1 MEHVPEPARTENKP
15 PILARR
21 PFSAATARAH
31 ERSPQREA
39 PAIAGRPRPLSA
51 SAAASRQRKETVPRG
66 PRLAA
71 LQAGQKTLWREIRG
85 ESPGAKGAQ
94 RFMELYYEDDGGLS
108 EEDSFPPSPLQQTS
122 SMLHI
127 GLDLTPK
134 DILSL
139 AKQLQSNDATWRH
152 VNESRDQPGSTT
164 SSASESENPKTI
176 QSTPDIEFYGIP
188 STEFAQRYLPSG
200 QTCDFDGENAIEEAS
215 CYGVLALDTPVHEP
229 QAAAMTRTTAELY
242 PHELAFLLAAT
253 RTACREAAEATS

>member
-94 RFMELYYEDDGGLS
+94 RFMELYYEDYGC
-108 EEDSFPPSPLQQTS
+108 P
-122 SMLHI
+122 
-127 GLDLTPK
+127 
-134 DILSL
+134 
-139 AKQLQSNDATWRH
+139 
-152 VNESRDQPGSTT
+152 
-164 SSASESENPKTI
+164 
-176 QSTPDIEFYGIP
+176 STP
-188 STEFAQRYLPSG
+188 S
-200 QTCDFDGENAIEEAS
+200 
-215 CYGVLALDTPVHEP
+215 
-229 QAAAMTRTTAELY
+229 
-242 PHELAFLLAAT
+242 
-253 RTACREAAEATS
+253 